1 MSTRMASLL
10 ATTSTIATQ
19 GSKQERAISMMIIH
33 INTPSY
39 ESDLMLIDFNEKETH
54 PGN

>member
-1 MSTRMASLL
+1 
-10 ATTSTIATQ
+10 
-19 GSKQERAISMMIIH
+19 MMMIH

-39 ESDLMLIDFNEKETH
+39 EFHLMLIDFNEKETH